1 MAGSNRLASHRGN
14 IRANG
19 RRRKARGG
27 DRQTRL
33 SVERLEQRTLLT
45 ANFLPGVPVWQ
56 AQGPAPITGVTYA
69 TPDTSV
75 GAVESILPV
84 PTGSVTYNVLGY
96 SVTETV
102 YTIYAGTVNG
112 GVWEADNVTAS
123 TLNAINWRPLSD
135 NEPSLGVAS
144 MAYDPRLKTLWVG
157 TGSVSSAYRQGG
169 PDVGLLKSTDSGTT
183 WTQLGTGL
191 AGQRIVTVLPTANY
205 EGGQQVVFA
214 ASLDGGG
221 ILRSN
226 DGGKNFNAVTKVSYL
241 FGQPAG
247 TLAGT
252 ATDIVQDPNNANRF
266 YAALAGQGVFESDDD
281 GLHWGWI
288 DNGIPQMTQA
298 EGTKLA
304 AVYDGTTHQTN
315 LYAVTEKG
323 GNVTGAWITHPVGN
337 YSLTNQPQWSA
348 IGTVPE
354 SKPGDPTTAPQ
365 ADVGYG

>member
-1 MAGSNRLASHRGN
+1 
-14 IRANG
+14 
-19 RRRKARGG
+19 
-27 DRQTRL
+27 
-33 SVERLEQRTLLT
+33 
-45 ANFLPGVPVWQ
+45 
-56 AQGPAPITGVTYA
+56 
-69 TPDTSV
+69 
-75 GAVESILPV
+75 
-84 PTGSVTYNVLGY
+84 
-96 SVTETV
+96 
-102 YTIYAGTVNG
+102 
-112 GVWEADNVTAS
+112 
-123 TLNAINWRPLSD
+123 
-135 NEPSLGVAS
+135 
-144 MAYDPRLKTLWVG
+144 
-157 TGSVSSAYRQGG
+157 
-169 PDVGLLKSTDSGTT
+169 
-183 WTQLGTGL
+183 
-191 AGQRIVTVLPTANY
+191 
-205 EGGQQVVFA
+205 
-214 ASLDGGG
+214 LDGGG

-365 ADVGYG
+365 ADVGYGHFAIAVDPTNPNAIYLCGYVDDIYQIDVRRACAGLSQHQLRRNPARGQRRRH